1 MIYEINKQSQSSEHR
16 KWQAHLAAQAKSGL
30 NRAEYCRR
38 QHISYH
44 AFVYWLKKFGRPS
57 GKDVTLVPITVQ
69 TVPNRVSRPG
79 VSADLSII
87 LPGNIAIAVGD
98 NFSGTTLNRLLNV
111 LEGR

>member
-1 MIYEINKQSQSSEHR
+1 MQYQINKPSQASEHR

-44 AFVYWLKKFGRPS
+44 AFAYWQKKFGKPS

-69 TVPNRVSRPG
+69 TVPDRAARSG

-87 LPGNIAIAVGD
+87 LPGNIAIAVSD
-98 NFSGTTLNRLLNV
+98 NFSGATLNRLLKV